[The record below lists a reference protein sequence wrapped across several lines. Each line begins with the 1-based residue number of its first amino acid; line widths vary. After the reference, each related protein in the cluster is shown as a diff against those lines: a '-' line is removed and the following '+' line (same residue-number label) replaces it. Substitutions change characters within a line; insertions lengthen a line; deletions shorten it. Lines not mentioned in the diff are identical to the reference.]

1 MKTKKQGGTAK
12 LDAAWGQLTEWTNW
26 RYAVSLVARICD
38 DGRDEATS
46 VLRQLVKA
54 GRVQKRTS
62 VRAFT
67 SVGYW
72 EVRAVK

>member
-1 MKTKKQGGTAK
+1 M
-12 LDAAWGQLTEWTNW
+12 GQLTEGTNW
-26 RYAVSLVARICD
+26 RYAVSLVARMCD
-38 DGRDEATS
+38 EGRDEATR

-54 GRVQKRTS
+54 GRVEKRTP

-72 EVRAVK
+72 EVRAIK

>member
-1 MKTKKQGGTAK
+1 MITKQDGTAK
-12 LDAAWGQLTEWTNW
+12 LNAAWEQLTEWTNW
-26 RYAVSLVARICD
+26 RYAVSLFARICYD
-38 DGRDEATS
+38 DRDEATS
-46 VLRQLVKA
+46 VLRQMVKA
-54 GRVQKRTS
+54 GRVEKRTS